1 MKFGWLGILVICFP
15 GWALSQSD
23 SARVLSVN
31 DFIGIVKKYHPIAK
45 QAALIPE
52 QAKAELLIARGGW
65 DPKIYS
71 DYNRKTYD
79 GQNYYSYFENSMSV
93 PVWYGIEIKGGY
105 DFVYGGNINNESK
118 LPDDGLGYLGISV
131 PLLKNMLM
139 DKQRAVLKQAQIFQN
154 ASEQQRL
161 IILNNL
167 LLEALKI
174 YYDWSYA
181 YYEYDIYKIATEVAK
196 VRFDATVST
205 VNLGD
210 RAAIDTIEALT
221 QLQYRQFQLNEARLK
236 FLNSGLEL
244 SNYLWLENNL
254 PRGFDTA
261 IVPAP
266 LNSDYVDA
274 EIDLVQADKLANELT
289 RQQPYLLNYQYQL
302 QQLEVERKLKL
313 ENLKPVLNA
322 AYNVLSERFNFR
334 SNSGIVFSNNYKLGL
349 NFSMPLS
356 FMQARGDLK
365 LMKIKIQEKQLERNL
380 KAQELAAKLKQGFN
394 ELIVLR
400 QQTAL
405 YTESINGF
413 KNLFDGESTRFN
425 NGESSLFLVN
435 ARENRYLEAQI
446 KLRELQAKYYKT
458 EAAVKWTI
466 GNIAQ

>member
-1 MKFGWLGILVICFP
+1 MKIGWLAALLACFP
-15 GWALSQSD
+15 FLAIPQSD
-23 SARVLSVN
+23 STRILSVN
-31 DFIGIVKKYHPIAK
+31 EFIGIVKKYHPVAK

-71 DYNRKTYD
+71 NYNRKTYD
-79 GQNYYSYFENSMSV
+79 GQNYYSYFENSATI

-139 DKQRAVLKQAQIFQN
+139 DKQRATLKQAQIFQN

-167 LLEALKI
+167 LLEALKT

-181 YYEYDIYKIATEVAK
+181 YYEYDIYKAATEVAK
-196 VRFDATVST
+196 IRFDATVSAA
-205 VNLGD
+205 NLGD
-210 RAAIDTIEALT
+210 RAAIDTMEALT

-254 PRGFDTA
+254 PRAFDTTL
-261 IVPAP
+261 IPAP

-274 EIDLVQADKLANELT
+274 EINLAQADKLASELF
-289 RQQPYLLNYQYQL
+289 QKQPYLQNFQYQL

-313 ENLKPVLNA
+313 ENLKPALNA

-334 SNSGIVFSNNYKLGL
+334 SNSGIVFSNNYKLGI

-356 FMQARGDLK
+356 FMQARGDMK
-365 LMKIKIQEKQLERNL
+365 LIKIKIQEKQLERNL
-380 KAQELAAKLKQGFN
+380 KAQELTAKLKQGFN
-394 ELIVLR
+394 ELITLR
-400 QQTAL
+400 QQTIL
-405 YTESINGF
+405 YTQSINGF
-413 KNLFDGESTRFN
+413 KDLFDGESTRFN

-458 EAAVKWTI
+458 EAAVKWAI